1 MLMFGKSA
9 RTGNEIDMYV
19 GQIKAKVNTA
29 KMTLK
34 QSDMIEM
41 QFAQLADMAKRS
53 GDAQLVMQF
62 EMLKS
67 LMDNMQNNTVSI
79 LNEIEQDLQKIDS
92 ATDKIQSG
100 GMF

>member
-1 MLMFGKSA
+1 MFGKSS

-19 GQIKAKVNTA
+19 GQIKAKVGNA

-41 QFAQLADMAKRS
+41 QFAQLAEMAKRS

-62 EMLKS
+62 DMLKN
-67 LMDNMQNNTVSI
+67 LMDNMQNNVTMI
-79 LNEIEQDLQKIDS
+79 LTDIETDLQKIDS
-92 ATDKIQSG
+92 ATDKIQG
-100 GMF
+100 GFM